1 MGVTRPKRTR
11 SYCRAPGPRG
21 NSGIR
26 ASAPALVAERAGR
39 VVAIRAPRGQR
50 ARVSADRRHLD
61 LLPLHEGAEPD
72 VLEAAHMGTAPRHGV
87 LPGAEAPAA
96 ASDPHPL
103 LEGADR
109 HPACEH
115 AATDRL
121 AERVQVRRR
130 EPETPTP
137 RPFRPAD
144 LQGEELV
151 AARARA
157 LRNLVRAV
165 REEAHRAAER
175 HPLAHRAP
183 AVLHHRLGRA
193 RDLPARPVPA
203 SALEDALVI
212 RRGIPVVALRERP
225 TFTPPALA
233 GLRAGTGVAVVAG
246 CPVGRRRAGRI
257 AHLIA
262 DRAM

>member
-26 ASAPALVAERAGR
+26 AWAPRASRRARPPRSSDPRAARPACPSIGRSSSPGYPAPA
-39 VVAIRAPRGQR
+39 
-50 ARVSADRRHLD
+50 
-61 LLPLHEGAEPD
+61 
-72 VLEAAHMGTAPRHGV
+72 
-87 LPGAEAPAA
+87 
-96 ASDPHPL
+96 SDAHPL
-103 LEGADR
+103 LEDADR

-130 EPETPTP
+130 EPETPTL
-137 RPFRPAD
+137 RAFRPAD

-165 REEAHRAAER
+165 REEAHRPAER

-183 AVLHHRLGRA
+183 AVLHHRPGRA

-212 RRGIPVVALRERP
+212 GRGIPVVALGERP

-262 DRAM
+262 DRAV